1 MRICVAATPDVALP
15 TLDAL
20 QRSTHEIV
28 SVITRPDA
36 PAGRGRSLR
45 ASAVSDWAVA
55 NKVELH
61 KPVTMDEMATLV
73 AQCDLV
79 ITIGF
84 GLLLPESILSIPKFG
99 FINLH
104 FSLLPRWR
112 GAAPVQRALEAG
124 DTTTGVTVFQLDAGM
139 DTGPIYTAIPFE
151 ISPTINTPEL
161 LSELSKL
168 GVSAV
173 LDTLSAIESGVAP
186 TPQVNVGATRAS
198 KLTSDE
204 AEIDWNRDSVSII
217 NKVRAFYPNP
227 GAWTSFRGSKLK
239 IDSIGFCE
247 QDLKPGVLSISG
259 KKVLVGTG
267 DGSVELI
274 LVKPSGKN
282 SMPAQA
288 WINGQHLLPD
298 ESFERNNG

>member
-1 MRICVAATPDVALP
+1 MRICVAATPEVALP

-20 QRSTHEIV
+20 HRSTHEIV

-55 NKVELH
+55 NKVVLH
-61 KPVTMDEMATLV
+61 KPVSTDEIATVV

-84 GLLLPESILSIPKFG
+84 GLLLPASILTIPKFG

-124 DTTTGVTVFQLDAGM
+124 DTSTGVTVFQLNAGM
-139 DTGPIYTAIPFE
+139 DTGPIYTSIPFE

-186 TPQVNVGATRAS
+186 TPQLNDGASRAD
-198 KLTSDE
+198 KLNSDE
-204 AEIDWNRDSVSII
+204 AQIDWSQDSVSII

-227 GAWTSFRGSKLK
+227 GAWTVFRGSKLK
-239 IDSIGFCE
+239 LDSVGFCDE
-247 QDLKPGVLSISG
+247 VLQPGLLSTQG

-267 DGSVELI
+267 NGAIELL

-282 SMPAQA
+282 SMAAQA
-288 WINGQHLLPD
+288 WVNGQHLLPD
-298 ESFERNNG
+298 ERFEREDG

>member
-1 MRICVAATPDVALP
+1 MRICVAATPEVALP

-20 QRSTHEIV
+20 HRSTHEIV
-28 SVITRPDA
+28 SVISRPDA

-45 ASAVSDWAVA
+45 ASAVSDWAVE
-55 NKVELH
+55 NKVALH
-61 KPVTMDEMATLV
+61 KPVTTDEIGTVV

-84 GLLLPESILSIPKFG
+84 GLLLPASILTIPKFG

-124 DTTTGVTVFQLDAGM
+124 DTSTGVTVFQLNAGM
-139 DTGPIYTAIPFE
+139 DTGPIYTSIPFE

-161 LSELSKL
+161 LNELSKL
-168 GVSAV
+168 GVPAV
-173 LDTLSAIESGVAP
+173 LDTLFAIESGVAP
-186 TPQVNVGATRAS
+186 TPQLNDGATRAD
-198 KLTSDE
+198 KLNSNE
-204 AEIDWNRDSVSII
+204 AQIDWSQDSVSIV

-227 GAWTSFRGSKLK
+227 GAWTIFRGAKLK
-239 IDSIGFCE
+239 LDSVGFCDE
-247 QDLKPGVLSISG
+247 VLKPGLLSIQG
-259 KKVLVGTG
+259 KKVIVGTG
-267 DGSVELI
+267 NGSIELL

-282 SMPAQA
+282 SMAAQA
-288 WINGQHLLPD
+288 WVNGQHLLPD
-298 ESFERNNG
+298 ERFEREDG